1 MTWTDLIEC
10 TIDFEGQKKTD
21 QLAHA
26 LLIITG
32 VVSLIVGYSTASL
45 QQLLVVFVVG
55 FILTI
60 IAVLPPWPMYNQHPQ
75 PFIAMDTK
83 QD

>member
-1 MTWTDLIEC
+1 MTLADLIEC

-21 QLAHA
+21 LLTHA
-26 LLIITG
+26 LLILTG
-32 VVSLIVGYSTASL
+32 VVSLIVGYSTESL
-45 QQLLVVFVVG
+45 QQLLVVFVAG

-75 PFIAMDTK
+75 PFIAIDRK